1 MFQVQKVCQNTRR
14 QLFNIVRQCS
24 TEYEKPMTSEKCM
37 NSVTLLGRVGK
48 TPELR
53 TSMENKPFVTFSLAT
68 NELIGSKQSEEL
80 SVKTEWHTISIFKPN
95 LVPNVAEN
103 VNKGMR
109 VLVQGKIT
117 YRTIQDAEGN
127 EKKVTSIIAH
137 DLVRL
142 SPRGQ

>member
-1 MFQVQKVCQNTRR
+1 
-14 QLFNIVRQCS
+14 
-24 TEYEKPMTSEKCM
+24 M

-68 NELIGSKQSEEL
+68 NELISSRQSEEL